1 MITQHCETCDN
12 HYSSAGWDDD
22 ARMCKEC
29 ASE

>member
-1 MITQHCETCDN
+1 MNHCETCDN
-12 HYSSAGWDDD
+12 TALAENWDDD